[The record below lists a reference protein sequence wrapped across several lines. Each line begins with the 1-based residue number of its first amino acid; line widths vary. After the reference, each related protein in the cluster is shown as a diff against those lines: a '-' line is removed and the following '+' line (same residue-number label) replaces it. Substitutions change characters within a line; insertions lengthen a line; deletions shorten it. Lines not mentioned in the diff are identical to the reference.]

1 MITYPQIDP
10 VIFGLGPL
18 QVRWYGLMYVLGF
31 AAVYVL
37 VAHQI
42 KKYRLKFIEEHYEDL
57 NFALIIGL
65 IIGARLG
72 YVAFYNTGYYL
83 QHPGEI
89 IAIWQGGMSF
99 HGSLLGLIAA
109 AWLFCR
115 KNHIPFLPTADLYV
129 VAIPIG
135 LGLGRIGNFI
145 NGELFGRISDV
156 PWSMVFPAG
165 GPLPR
170 HPSQLYEFLLEGV
183 VIFVF
188 LWSLKTVHYR
198 RQWPGGTLFAAFLI
212 SYGVLRSF
220 VELFRE
226 PDVQLGFLAGSLTM
240 GQILS
245 SLMIL
250 AGAAILF
257 LNRQKSRSATN
268 HT

>member
-1 MITYPQIDP
+1 MINYPQIDP
-10 VIFGLGPL
+10 IIFDLGPL

-31 AAVYVL
+31 AAVYML
-37 VAHQI
+37 VAQQI
-42 KKYRLKFIEEHYEDL
+42 KRYRLKYLEDHYEDL

-65 IIGARLG
+65 ILGARLG
-72 YVAFYNTGYYL
+72 YVAFYNTAYYL

-115 KNHIPFLPTADLYV
+115 RKSIPFLRTADLYV

-145 NGELFGRISDV
+145 NGELFGRVSDV
-156 PWSMVFPAG
+156 PWSMVFPTG
-165 GPLPR
+165 GPMPR

-183 VIFVF
+183 LLFTF
-188 LWSLKTVHYR
+188 LWFLKNTHYR

-212 SYGVLRSF
+212 GYGVLRSF

-226 PDVQLGFLAGSLTM
+226 PDVQLGFLVGQLTM

-245 SLMIL
+245 CLMIL
-250 AGAAILF
+250 AGTAILF
-257 LNRQKSRSATN
+257 LNRQKNRSSTN
-268 HT
+268 HN

>member
-1 MITYPQIDP
+1 MINYPQIDP

-18 QVRWYGLMYVLGF
+18 KIRWYGMMYVLGF

-42 KKYRLKFIEEHYEDL
+42 KKYRLNFIKNHFEDL
-57 NFALIIGL
+57 NFTLVIGL
-65 IIGARLG
+65 ILGARFG

-89 IAIWQGGMSF
+89 LAIWQGGMSF
-99 HGSLLGLIAA
+99 HGSLLGLVVA
-109 AWLFCR
+109 AWWFCR
-115 KNHIPFLPTADLYV
+115 KHSMPFLRTADLYV

-135 LGLGRIGNFI
+135 LGLGRVGNFI
-145 NGELFGRISDV
+145 NGELFGRVSDV
-156 PWSMVFPAG
+156 PWSMVFPTG

-183 VIFVF
+183 VLFIF
-188 LWSLKTVHYR
+188 LWLLKTVHYR

-212 SYGVLRSF
+212 SYGVMRSF

-226 PDVQLGFLAGSLTM
+226 PDAQLGFLLGQLTM

-245 SLMIL
+245 GLMII
-250 AGAAILF
+250 AGTAILF
-257 LNRQKSRSATN
+257 LNSRKNRAPTD
-268 HT
+268 